1 MLWLRSFIIGAAIMA
16 KHFQVQVGQL
26 YRSQTPGNRLWQVEF
41 VYADGHGIPHARLR
55 DVHQQCETITFA
67 AEVLTNP
74 SRFKL
79 EATPS

>member
-1 MLWLRSFIIGAAIMA
+1 MA

-26 YRSQTPGNRLWQVEF
+26 YRSQTSSNRLWQVEF

-55 DVHQQCETITFA
+55 DVNQHCETITFA
-67 AEVLTNP
+67 AEVLADS

-79 EATPS
+79 EAASS